1 MSLELE
7 LPRERDQRQPNY
19 DITPIKPH
27 CSDIHKTLCKLLFVT
42 FNLLRASELCFHSVT
57 RFHLPLIS
65 FINLFPV
72 WEIIPHF
79 WQFETAEK
87 IYHTLHEVACQRIRS
102 VWYFKLLG
110 WITVNYLTIWFAY
123 YQGWVMSAVCH
134 AAVCSSLHI
143 FKTSSAAETWGLGDF
158 RDSEFMFW
166 RVVHGL
172 FAGCLAVLN
181 KRDQTVFSS
190 ISGNGGDVLQANI
203 IVLLPSQSLCFFAI
217 SL

>member
-27 CSDIHKTLCKLLFVT
+27 RSDIHKTLCKLLFVT

-57 RFHLPLIS
+57 CFHLPLIS

-87 IYHTLHEVACQRIRS
+87 IYHTIHELACQRIRS
-102 VWYFKLLG
+102 VWYFELLG

-134 AAVCSSLHI
+134 AAVCLSLN
-143 FKTSSAAETWGLGDF
+143 TYS
-158 RDSEFMFW
+158 
-166 RVVHGL
+166 
-172 FAGCLAVLN
+172 
-181 KRDQTVFSS
+181 
-190 ISGNGGDVLQANI
+190 
-203 IVLLPSQSLCFFAI
+203 
-217 SL
+217 

>member
-27 CSDIHKTLCKLLFVT
+27 RSDIHKTLCKLLFVT

-57 RFHLPLIS
+57 CFHLPLIS

-87 IYHTLHEVACQRIRS
+87 IYHTWVSLPENQECVVFWIARLNYSELFDYLVCLLSRLSHECCLS
-102 VWYFKLLG
+102 CCCLLIPKHIL
-110 WITVNYLTIWFAY
+110 ITA
-123 YQGWVMSAVCH
+123 
-134 AAVCSSLHI
+134 
-143 FKTSSAAETWGLGDF
+143 SAAETWGLWEFGDAGF
-158 RDSEFMFW
+158 ILW
-166 RVVHGL
+166 RVVHGPICW
-172 FAGCLAVLN
+172 ASGSAKW
-181 KRDQTVFSS
+181 KRSEFSPAFL
-190 ISGNGGDVLQANI
+190 G
-203 IVLLPSQSLCFFAI
+203 IVEMYFEQI
-217 SL
+217 